1 MLKRNFLEKE
11 YKFLGHCRVI
21 RLISR
26 HFNLLEVGLFKGLN
40 SLEVINLSKNEINSI
55 NQELVCLR
63 NLKELQLS
71 YNRISDYLTEDMF
84 IGLTNLTKV
93 DLSFNQISKVN
104 DKTFNRLLNLRSINL
119 SHNQIES
126 IQKPFEMLLNL
137 ESIDM
142 SCNKLAVIGQCAFKG
157 LTALKKINL
166 LDNKLSQNKKLALYL
181 EDSVQLVMLQ
191 KHNESFINNINLIS
205 NRKYFVIL

>member
-1 MLKRNFLEKE
+1 M
-11 YKFLGHCRVI
+11 
-21 RLISR
+21 
-26 HFNLLEVGLFKGLN
+26 
-40 SLEVINLSKNEINSI
+40 
-55 NQELVCLR
+55 
-63 NLKELQLS
+63 
-71 YNRISDYLTEDMF
+71 
-84 IGLTNLTKV
+84 
-93 DLSFNQISKVN
+93 
-104 DKTFNRLLNLRSINL
+104 NLRSINL